1 MSSLSEY
8 STEAEKS
15 ALERICLI
23 IDMEGYFLPKFY
35 ARELGYA
42 NYLGG
47 FGQHFY
53 EMPMKYTDLLPS
65 QVKQVVYVTRRIHGL
80 SFTPTH
86 FENAKPQDQ
95 PALEVTNLYKQYR
108 TIEKMVVAYK
118 GGHIEKDLLNQLEI
132 PSVNLEEF
140 GCPKVEEL
148 MHLGCGQEVWDCGH
162 HMVTGIAHC
171 SVTECRILQDW
182 IIFKINH
189 LRMKKMT
196 MNKSKQ

>member
-8 STEAEKS
+8 LTEAEKC

-35 ARELGYA
+35 ACELGYA
-42 NYLGG
+42 NYLGC

-53 EMPMKYTDLLPS
+53 EMPMKYTHLLPS

-95 PALEVTNLYKQYR
+95 LALDVTNLYKQYR
-108 TIEKMVVAYK
+108 TNQKMVVAYK

-148 MHLGCGQEVWDCGH
+148 MHLGCRQEVWDCGH
-162 HMVTGIAHC
+162 HTVTGIVHY
-171 SVTECRILQDW
+171 SVAECRILQDW

-189 LRMKKMT
+189 LRKKKMR
-196 MNKSKQ
+196 MNNSKR

>member
-1 MSSLSEY
+1 MSCLSEY
-8 STEAEKS
+8 LSEAEKI

-42 NYLGG
+42 HYLGG

-53 EMPMKYTDLLPS
+53 EMPMKYSDLLPS

-95 PALEVTNLYKQYR
+95 LPVDVVNLYKQYK
-108 TIEKMVVAYK
+108 TNQKMMVAYK
-118 GGHIEKDLLNQLEI
+118 GGHIEKELLSKLDI

-140 GCPKVEEL
+140 GCPKVDEL

-162 HMVTGIAHC
+162 HMGTGIAHC
-171 SVTECRILQDW
+171 SMAECRILQDW
-182 IIFKINH
+182 IVFKINQ
-189 LRMKKMT
+189 LRMKNMT
-196 MNKSKQ
+196 MNIGEQ